1 MTCSDGSFTVR
12 FLTTGKELMP
22 VLEGITYG
30 DRTDRRRIISYV
42 KNGKGTV
49 YHCQTTN
56 TYWRT
61 LKAAKAL
68 GPENKQIDNPRCKNV

>member
-1 MTCSDGSFTVR
+1 MS
-12 FLTTGKELMP
+12 

-30 DRTDRRRIISYV
+30 DRGDSRRIIAYI

-49 YHCQTTN
+49 YHCQSTN

-61 LKAAKAL
+61 LKAAKVL
-68 GPENKQIDNPRCKNV
+68 GPKKKQIKNPRCKDGS

>member
-1 MTCSDGSFTVR
+1 
-12 FLTTGKELMP
+12 MP

-42 KNGKGTV
+42 KNGKGIV

-68 GPENKQIDNPRCKNV
+68 GPEDKQIDNPRCKDV

>member
-1 MTCSDGSFTVR
+1 MS
-12 FLTTGKELMP
+12 

-30 DRTDRRRIISYV
+30 DRGDRRIIGYI
-42 KNGKGTV
+42 KDGKSTI

-61 LKAAKAL
+61 LKAAKAF
-68 GPENKQIDNPRCKNV
+68 GPKNEQIKNPRCKDV

>member
-1 MTCSDGSFTVR
+1 MTSNGGSITVR

-30 DRTDRRRIISYV
+30 DRGESRRIIAYV

-49 YHCQTTN
+49 YHCQSTN

-61 LKAAKAL
+61 LKAAKVL
-68 GPENKQIDNPRCKNV
+68 GPKKKQIKNPRCKNV

>member
-1 MTCSDGSFTVR
+1 MS
-12 FLTTGKELMP
+12 
-22 VLEGITYG
+22 VLEGITHG
-30 DRTDRRRIISYV
+30 DRGEGRRIINYI

-61 LKAAKAL
+61 LKSAKAL
-68 GPENKQIDNPRCKNV
+68 QPATKRIKNPRCKNA

>member
-1 MTCSDGSFTVR
+1 MAVALRFV
-12 FLTTGKELMP
+12 FLTAGKELMS

-30 DRTDRRRIISYV
+30 DRGEGRRIIAYI

-49 YHCQTTN
+49 YHCQSTN

-61 LKAAKAL
+61 LKAAKVL
-68 GPENKQIDNPRCKNV
+68 GPKKKQIKNPRCKDGS